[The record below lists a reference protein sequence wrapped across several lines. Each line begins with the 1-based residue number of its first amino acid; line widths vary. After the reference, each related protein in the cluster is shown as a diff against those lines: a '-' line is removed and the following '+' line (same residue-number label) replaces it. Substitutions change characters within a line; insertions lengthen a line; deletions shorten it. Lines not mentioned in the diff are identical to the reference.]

1 MDDELDKKLRE
12 AFDKAAAGGELPRGV
27 KTFDDFLDYID
38 RLRDAD
44 KMAMGGQVGKPL
56 GPGGKKKKKKKK
68 GKK

>member
-1 MDDELDKKLRE
+1 MDDELDKKMRE
-12 AFDKAAAGGELPRGV
+12 AFEKASEAGEFPRGV

-56 GPGGKKKKKKKK
+56 GPGGAKKKKKK